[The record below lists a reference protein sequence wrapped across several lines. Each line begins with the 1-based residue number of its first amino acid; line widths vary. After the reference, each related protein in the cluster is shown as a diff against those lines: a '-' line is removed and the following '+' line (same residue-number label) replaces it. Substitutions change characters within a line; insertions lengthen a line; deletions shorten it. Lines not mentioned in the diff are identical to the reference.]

1 LRQSKE
7 YVAYAEVEIEKVVKD
22 LNMKKSENLEL
33 KNCLA
38 ERDQQILQLKKQSI
52 IDKSSEQTMLLAAE
66 NEYEDLEKK
75 YNQLLLE
82 YSSFKTVQKSVLEK
96 NSYFLNEEKFYSK
109 EIDRQKKKI
118 VNMSY

>member
-1 LRQSKE
+1 MRQSKE